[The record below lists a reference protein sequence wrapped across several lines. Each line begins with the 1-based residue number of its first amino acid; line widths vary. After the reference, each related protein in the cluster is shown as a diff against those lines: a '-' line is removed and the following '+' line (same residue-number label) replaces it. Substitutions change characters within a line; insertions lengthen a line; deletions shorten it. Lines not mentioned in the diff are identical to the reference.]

1 MLKITLSVLFLFG
14 FINFSYSQLVNIEKE
29 RKDQKEGFQGAITF
43 GLISNKTTSSIFQA
57 NNTIHLQYIIH
68 KNTFLILNDYSM
80 IKVKID
86 ENNTDLV
93 NKNFQHFRYNYSI
106 VDTNKIVYELF
117 LQRQQNKVK
126 YLKLRALAGTGIRF
140 GIIDNNKISLYVAS
154 LGMYEKEYLT
164 DSAQT
169 ITESIKGDF
178 YSSFTLSF
186 SDNFLFKNVIYYQPA
201 LVNLNNYK
209 DFEFMKD
216 YRVFLES
223 SMKFKIFKN
232 IFYELQF
239 QMSYDSRPPAELL
252 NTPLFYTFKNQL
264 TFKF

>member
-1 MLKITLSVLFLFG
+1 MFKTFILALFFLSITH
-14 FINFSYSQLVNIEKE
+14 FSYSQLVNIEKE
-29 RKDQKEGFQGAITF
+29 RKEQKEGFQGSIAF
-43 GLISNKTTSSIFQA
+43 GLISTKTTSSMFQA
-57 NNTIHLQYIIH
+57 NNTIHLQYILH
-68 KNTFLILNDYSM
+68 KNTFLILNDYSI

-86 ENNTDLV
+86 ENNTDLE
-93 NKNFQHFRYNYSI
+93 NKNFQHFRYNYSL

-126 YLKLRALAGTGIRF
+126 YLKLRALAGTGFRF
-140 GIIDNNKISLYVAS
+140 GIIDNDKMSLYVAS

-169 ITESIKGDF
+169 VTESIKGDI
-178 YSSFTLSF
+178 YSSFSITF
-186 SDNFLFKNVIYYQPA
+186 TDNFSFKNVVYYQPA

-209 DFEFMKD
+209 DFEFVKD
-216 YRVFLES
+216 YRLYLES
-223 SMKFKIFKN
+223 SLKFKVFKN

-239 QMSYDSRPPAELL
+239 QMSYDSRPPTELL